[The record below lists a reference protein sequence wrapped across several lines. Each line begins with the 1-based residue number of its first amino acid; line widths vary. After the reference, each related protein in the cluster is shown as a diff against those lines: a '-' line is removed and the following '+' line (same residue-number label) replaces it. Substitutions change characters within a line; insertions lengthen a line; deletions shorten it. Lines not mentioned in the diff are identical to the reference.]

1 MKRQDIKRIESILK
15 YYNRICDEFDKLEES
30 LAKQGRD
37 AFNYTQSVA
46 DVVKDFSHTASY
58 EREVLQY
65 KLRSMRELVKE
76 DEP

>member
-1 MKRQDIKRIESILK
+1 MKRQDIKRLETCLK
-15 YYNRICDEFDKLEES
+15 YYNKICDEFDRLEDS
-30 LAKQGRD
+30 LAKQERE

>member
-15 YYNRICDEFDKLEES
+15 YYNKICDEFDKLEDS
-30 LAKQGRD
+30 LAKQERK
-37 AFNYTQSVA
+37 AFNYTQSVS

-58 EREVLQY
+58 ERDILQC
-65 KLRSMRELVKE
+65 KLRAMRELVKE